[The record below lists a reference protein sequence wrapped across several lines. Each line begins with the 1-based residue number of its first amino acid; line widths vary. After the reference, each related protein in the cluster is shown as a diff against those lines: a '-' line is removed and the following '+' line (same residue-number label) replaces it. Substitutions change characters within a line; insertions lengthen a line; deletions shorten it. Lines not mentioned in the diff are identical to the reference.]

1 MVREHYQRVVGLRGS
16 TEAKIVDIWASVVL
30 PDEENIHSETLT
42 DKNTLAENDYIL
54 EVGKTYNLT
63 VTYIAT
69 GGSKYPGFTSTD
81 GINLI
86 YDSEALKIA
95 ACEQERWFYS
105 VVRYDLECNYA
116 VSYAAII
123 VEVDGQYSFTV
134 IISAK

>member
-1 MVREHYQRVVGLRGS
+1 MKKLLIFMCALCIWILSFGLSACGS

-63 VTYIAT
+63 VTYIAA

-86 YDSEALKIA
+86 YDSEALKIT
-95 ACEQERWFYS
+95 ACEQ
-105 VVRYDLECNYA
+105 
-116 VSYAAII
+116 
-123 VEVDGQYSFTV
+123 
-134 IISAK
+134 